1 MQYKIVLACNT
12 RDEAEALAAV
22 FGGIDDFA
30 LAGTASSGK
39 EALVLMQDTGAEI
52 LVSDLFFSDMDGLAL
67 FDLLLRDGREGFP
80 LIFAMSTII
89 DDRLLNI
96 VSRRAVYCFA
106 KPVAPERVALR
117 VTEIVRAMSVTAPA
131 QPTALDLMNRKISE
145 LLLSVGVPVHLKG
158 YRYLREAIS
167 IYLLAEHPE
176 NLSVTLDIYPLIAS
190 RYDTKDILVEHAIRN
205 AIELAWTR
213 GNLNQIIELFGY
225 TVNDHKG
232 KPSNLEFIAM
242 IAERVRISFLP

>member
-12 RDEAEALAAV
+12 SEEAVALAAV
-22 FGGIDDFA
+22 FGGFADFTLVGTATSGKDA
-30 LAGTASSGK
+30 LA
-39 EALVLMQDTGAEI
+39 LMRETNSEI
-52 LVSDLFFSDMDGLAL
+52 LISDLFFSDMDGLTL
-67 FDLLLRDGREGFP
+67 FDQVLENKSDSLP
-80 LIFAMSTII
+80 MIFALSTII
-89 DDRLLNI
+89 DDRLLKI
-96 VSRRAVYCFA
+96 VSDRAVYCFA
-106 KPVAPERVALR
+106 KPVAPEHVALR

-158 YRYLREAIS
+158 YRYLREAVG
-167 IYLLAEHPE
+167 IYTLADHPE
-176 NLSVTLDIYPLIAS
+176 NLSVTLDLYPMIAT
-190 RYDTKDILVEHAIRN
+190 RYNTKDILVEHAIRN
-205 AIELAWTR
+205 AIEIAWTR